1 MTQKNFNARLTDQE
15 IASLAR
21 KANRLGLSKTA
32 LLKQWIA
39 QEEVPTVADAESFT
53 RRNLGNRR
61 LRVTA

>member
-1 MTQKNFNARLTDQE
+1 MAQKNFNARLTDRE
-15 IASLAR
+15 LALLAR
-21 KANRLGLSKTA
+21 KASRRGLSKTA

-39 QEEVPTVADAESFT
+39 QEDIPTVADAGAFT